1 MNTLQSISAAVA
13 IAATDLKLLLRD
25 KLDAF
30 FTFVFPLIFAIFFGW
45 VFGGAGGGE
54 TGKIELGIVQLD
66 KGANAAAF
74 AEDLTKLDGFHV
86 TRFESIEA
94 AQDRVRK
101 GELVACVVIPE
112 DFGAKSEDLFA
123 TGTGPTVRG
132 YVDPS
137 RRGEAGLLEGRLT
150 ELAFKGM
157 TRSFSNT
164 ESMKKQ
170 LAKARESIEK
180 SQETD
185 PSRKFVFNTFLT
197 GIEGLLMDN
206 DRRAAKEGKAAG
218 GPGAGMGVGMGAGM
232 ENFRPV
238 QIEIEQLQRKSSGPT
253 NSYEVSLPQGIVW
266 GLMGCVTA
274 FVGTLAVDRQRG
286 TLVRLMCSPLSTRTI
301 IAGKSLAGFVS
312 CMAVQWLLIGVFA
325 VAFKVRVP
333 EPLMLL
339 LATACASLGFVGLM
353 MFLAVMG
360 RASDGSGGMGRAVV
374 LVLAMIGGGTI
385 PVFIMP
391 KVMQT
396 ISGISPFSWAVR
408 AIEGATWRSMS
419 LGEMMLPCGVLLGIG
434 AVGFGLGAMMF
445 RGSSKAH
452 A

>member
-1 MNTLQSISAAVA
+1 MSIFQSISAAVA
-13 IAATDLKLLLRD
+13 IAATDLKLLMRD

-66 KGANAAAF
+66 KSASATAF
-74 AEDLTKLDGFHV
+74 ADDLAKLDGFHV
-86 TRFESIEA
+86 TRFDDVA
-94 AQDRVRK
+94 TAQDKVRK

-112 DFGAKSEDLFA
+112 DFNAKFEDLFA

-137 RRGEAGLLEGRLT
+137 RRGETGLLEGRLT

-164 ESMKKQ
+164 DSMKKQ
-170 LAKARESIEK
+170 LAKARASIDQ

-185 PSRKFVFNTFLT
+185 PTRKFVFNTFLT
-197 GIEGLLMDN
+197 GIEGLLADN
-206 DRRAAKEGKAAG
+206 ARRAAQQPTQEGAASG
-218 GPGAGMGVGMGAGM
+218 GLGTGMD
-232 ENFRPV
+232 NFRPV
-238 QIEIEQLQRKSSGPT
+238 QIELEQLQRQRSGPT

-286 TLVRLMCSPLSTRTI
+286 TLVRLMCSPLSTRAI
-301 IAGKSLAGFVS
+301 IAGKSLAGFAS

-325 VAFKVRVP
+325 LVFAVRVP

-339 LATACASLGFVGLM
+339 LATTCASLGFVGLM
-353 MFLAVMG
+353 MFLAVIG

-391 KVMQT
+391 KIMQT

-408 AIEGATWRSMS
+408 AVEGATWRSMS
-419 LGEMMLPCGVLLGIG
+419 LSEMMLPCGVLLAIG
-434 AVGFGLGAMMF
+434 AVGFALGAMMF
-445 RGSSKAH
+445 RRNASAH
-452 A
+452 

>member
-1 MNTLQSISAAVA
+1 
-13 IAATDLKLLLRD
+13 
-25 KLDAF
+25 
-30 FTFVFPLIFAIFFGW
+30 
-45 VFGGAGGGE
+45 
-54 TGKIELGIVQLD
+54 
-66 KGANAAAF
+66 
-74 AEDLTKLDGFHV
+74 
-86 TRFESIEA
+86 
-94 AQDRVRK
+94 
-101 GELVACVVIPE
+101 
-112 DFGAKSEDLFA
+112 
-123 TGTGPTVRG
+123 
-132 YVDPS
+132 
-137 RRGEAGLLEGRLT
+137 
-150 ELAFKGM
+150 
-157 TRSFSNT
+157 
-164 ESMKKQ
+164 
-170 LAKARESIEK
+170 
-180 SQETD
+180 
-185 PSRKFVFNTFLT
+185 VFNTFLT
-197 GIEGLLMDN
+197 GIEGLLADN

-218 GPGAGMGVGMGAGM
+218 GLGAGM

-238 QIEIEQLQRKSSGPT
+238 QIEIEQLRRKSSGPT

-419 LGEMMLPCGVLLGIG
+419 LGEIMLPCGVLLGIG
-434 AVGFGLGAMMF
+434 AVGFALGATMF
-445 RGSSKAH
+445 RGRSRSH

>member
-1 MNTLQSISAAVA
+1 MNILQSISAAVA
-13 IAATDLKLLLRD
+13 IAVTDLKLLLRD

-66 KGANAAAF
+66 KSASATAF
-74 AEDLTKLDGFHV
+74 ADDLAKLDGFHV
-86 TRFESIEA
+86 TRFDDVSK
-94 AQDRVRK
+94 AQDKVRK

-112 DFGAKSEDLFA
+112 DFNAKYEDLFA
-123 TGTGPTVRG
+123 TGAGPTVRG

-137 RRGEAGLLEGRLT
+137 RRGETGLLEGRLT

-164 ESMKKQ
+164 DSMKKQ

-180 SQETD
+180 SKDTD

-197 GIEGLLMDN
+197 GIEGLLTDN
-206 DRRAAKEGKAAG
+206 DRRAAKEGKPASG
-218 GPGAGMGVGMGAGM
+218 LGAGMD
-232 ENFRPV
+232 NFRPV
-238 QIEIEQLQRKSSGPT
+238 TIELEQVTRMNSEPRPT

-286 TLVRLMCSPLSTRTI
+286 TLVRLMCSPLSTGAI
-301 IAGKSLAGFVS
+301 IAGKSLAGFIS

-325 VAFKVRVP
+325 IAFKVEVP
-333 EPLMLL
+333 RPLMLL
-339 LATACASLGFVGLM
+339 LATTSASLGFVGLM

-360 RASDGSGGMGRAVV
+360 RASDGSGGMGRAVI

-391 KVMQT
+391 QIMRT

-408 AIEGATWRSMS
+408 AVEGATWRSMS
-419 LGEMMLPCGVLLGIG
+419 FSEMMLPCGVLLAIG
-434 AVGFGLGAMMF
+434 AIGFTLGAMMF
-445 RGSSKAH
+445 RRNASAH
-452 A
+452 

>member
-1 MNTLQSISAAVA
+1 MNILQSISAAVA
-13 IAATDLKLLLRD
+13 IAVTDLKLLLRD

-66 KGANAAAF
+66 KSASATAF
-74 AEDLTKLDGFHV
+74 ADDLAKLDGFHV
-86 TRFESIEA
+86 TRFDDVA
-94 AQDRVRK
+94 GAQDKVRK

-112 DFGAKSEDLFA
+112 DFNAKFEDLFV
-123 TGTGPTVRG
+123 TGAGPTVRG

-137 RRGEAGLLEGRLT
+137 RRGETGLLEGRLT

-157 TRSFSNT
+157 TRSFTNT

-170 LAKARESIEK
+170 LAKARESIDK
-180 SQETD
+180 SKETD

-197 GIEGLLMDN
+197 GIEGLLTDN
-206 DRRAAKEGKAAG
+206 ARRAAKEGVPANGLG
-218 GPGAGMGVGMGAGM
+218 GGMD
-232 ENFRPV
+232 NFRPV
-238 QIEIEQLQRKSSGPT
+238 TIELEQLKRDSTGPT

-274 FVGTLAVDRQRG
+274 FIGTLAVDRQRG
-286 TLVRLMCSPLSTRTI
+286 TLVRLMCSPLSTSTI

-325 VAFKVRVP
+325 FAFKVRVP

-339 LATACASLGFVGLM
+339 FATTCASLGFVGLM

-391 KVMQT
+391 KIMQT
-396 ISGISPFSWAVR
+396 VSGISPFSWAVR
-408 AIEGATWRSMS
+408 AVEGATWRSMS
-419 LGEMMLPCGVLLGIG
+419 LAEMMLPCGVLLGIG
-434 AVGFGLGAMMF
+434 AVGFTLGAMMF
-445 RGSSKAH
+445 RGSAKAH

>member
-1 MNTLQSISAAVA
+1 MNILQFISAVVA

-66 KGANAAAF
+66 KSASATAF
-74 AEDLTKLDGFHV
+74 ADDLAKLDGFHV
-86 TRFESIEA
+86 TRFDDVA
-94 AQDRVRK
+94 GAQDKVRK

-112 DFGAKSEDLFA
+112 DFNAKFEDLFA

-137 RRGEAGLLEGRLT
+137 RRGETGLLEGRLT

-157 TRSFSNT
+157 TRSFTNAD
-164 ESMKKQ
+164 SMKKQ
-170 LAKARESIEK
+170 VAKARESIDK
-180 SQETD
+180 SKDTD

-197 GIEGLLMDN
+197 GIEGLLTDN
-206 DRRAAKEGKAAG
+206 ARRAGKEGVPDTG
-218 GPGAGMGVGMGAGM
+218 LGTGPGTGLGTGMD
-232 ENFRPV
+232 NFRPV
-238 QIEIEQLQRKSSGPT
+238 TIELEQIKRDSNGPT

-274 FVGTLAVDRQRG
+274 FIGTLAVDRQRG
-286 TLVRLMCSPLSTRTI
+286 TLVRLMCSPLSTRAV

-325 VAFKVRVP
+325 AVFKVRVP

-339 LATACASLGFVGLM
+339 FATTCASLGFVGLM

-396 ISGISPFSWAVR
+396 VSGISPFSWAVR

-419 LGEMMLPCGVLLGIG
+419 LAEMMLPCGVLLAIG
-434 AVGFGLGAMMF
+434 AVGFTLGAMMF
-445 RGSSKAH
+445 RTQAKTH
-452 A
+452 

>member
-1 MNTLQSISAAVA
+1 MNILQSISAVVA

-66 KGANAAAF
+66 KSASATAF
-74 AEDLTKLDGFHV
+74 ADDLAKLDGFHV
-86 TRFESIEA
+86 TRFDDVA
-94 AQDRVRK
+94 GAQDKVRK

-112 DFGAKSEDLFA
+112 DFNAKFEDLFA

-137 RRGEAGLLEGRLT
+137 RRGETGLLEGRLT
-150 ELAFKGM
+150 QLAFTGL

-164 ESMKKQ
+164 DSMKKQ

-180 SQETD
+180 SKDAD

-197 GIEGLLMDN
+197 GIEGLLTDN
-206 DRRAAKEGKAAG
+206 ARRATKDGKPTDG
-218 GPGAGMGVGMGAGM
+218 LGAGMD
-232 ENFRPV
+232 NFRPV
-238 QIEIEQLQRKSSGPT
+238 TIELEQLKRDSNGPT

-286 TLVRLMCSPLSTRTI
+286 TLVRLMCSPLSTSTI

-325 VAFKVRVP
+325 FAFKVRVP

-339 LATACASLGFVGLM
+339 LATTCASLGFVGLM

-391 KVMQT
+391 KIMQT
-396 ISGISPFSWAVR
+396 VSGISPFSWAVR

-419 LGEMMLPCGVLLGIG
+419 LSEMMLPCGVLLGIG
-434 AVGFGLGAMMF
+434 AVGFTLGAMMF
-445 RGSSKAH
+445 RGSAKAH

>member
-1 MNTLQSISAAVA
+1 MNLLQSISAAVA
-13 IAATDLKLLLRD
+13 IAATDLRLLLRD

-66 KGANAAAF
+66 PSPAATAF
-74 AEDLTKLDGFHV
+74 VDDLSKMDSFHI
-86 TRFESIEA
+86 TRFAKVED
-94 AQDRVRK
+94 AQDQVRK
-101 GELVACVVIPE
+101 GTLVACVVIPD
-112 DFGAKSEDLFA
+112 DFGTRMEELFA
-123 TGTGPTVRG
+123 SGKGPTVRG
-132 YVDPS
+132 YVDPT

-150 ELAFKGM
+150 EIAFKGM

-180 SQETD
+180 SKDTD

-197 GIEGLLMDN
+197 GIEGLLADN
-206 DRRAAKEGKAAG
+206 NRRAASEGNASTG
-218 GPGAGMGVGMGAGM
+218 LGAGMD
-232 ENFRPV
+232 NFRPV
-238 QIEIEQLQRKSSGPT
+238 QIEMEQLQRKSSGPT

-312 CMAVQWLLIGVFA
+312 CMAVQWLLIAVFFF
-325 VAFKVRVP
+325 AFKVRVP
-333 EPLMLL
+333 DPMMLL
-339 LATACASLGFVGLM
+339 AATTCASLGFVGLM
-353 MFLAVMG
+353 MFLAVVG

-385 PVFIMP
+385 PIFVMP

-396 ISGISPFSWAVR
+396 VSGISPFRWAVL
-408 AIEGATWRSMS
+408 AVEGATWRSMS
-419 LGEMMLPCGVLLGIG
+419 LSEMLLPCGILLAIG
-434 AVGFGLGAMMF
+434 AVGFTLGAMMF
-445 RGSSKAH
+445 RTH
-452 A
+452 AKTH

>member
-1 MNTLQSISAAVA
+1 MNILQSISAAVA

-66 KGANAAAF
+66 KSASATAF
-74 AEDLTKLDGFHV
+74 ADDLAKLDGFHV
-86 TRFESIEA
+86 TRFDDIA
-94 AQDRVRK
+94 GAQDKVRK

-112 DFGAKSEDLFA
+112 DFNAKFEDLFA

-137 RRGEAGLLEGRLT
+137 RRGETGLLEGRLT
-150 ELAFKGM
+150 QLAFTGM

-164 ESMKKQ
+164 DSMKKQ

-180 SQETD
+180 SKDTD

-197 GIEGLLMDN
+197 GIEGLLTDN
-206 DRRAAKEGKAAG
+206 ARRATKDGKPTDG
-218 GPGAGMGVGMGAGM
+218 LGAGMD
-232 ENFRPV
+232 NFRPV
-238 QIEIEQLQRKSSGPT
+238 TIELEQIQRDSNGPT

-286 TLVRLMCSPLSTRTI
+286 TLVRLMCSPLSTSTI

-325 VAFKVRVP
+325 FAFKVRVP

-339 LATACASLGFVGLM
+339 LATTCASLGFVGLM

-391 KVMQT
+391 KIMQT
-396 ISGISPFSWAVR
+396 VSGISPFSWAVR

-419 LGEMMLPCGVLLGIG
+419 LSEMMLPCGVLLGIG
-434 AVGFGLGAMMF
+434 AVGFTLGAMMF
-445 RGSSKAH
+445 RGSAKAH
-452 A
+452 

>member
-1 MNTLQSISAAVA
+1 MNILQSISAAVA
-13 IAATDLKLLLRD
+13 IAVTDLKLLLRD

-66 KGANAAAF
+66 KSASATAF
-74 AEDLTKLDGFHV
+74 ADDLAKLDGFHV
-86 TRFESIEA
+86 TRFDDVA
-94 AQDRVRK
+94 KAQDKVRK

-112 DFGAKSEDLFA
+112 DFNAKFEDLFA
-123 TGTGPTVRG
+123 TGAGPTVRG

-137 RRGEAGLLEGRLT
+137 RRGETGLLEGRLT

-164 ESMKKQ
+164 DSMKKQ

-180 SQETD
+180 SKDTD

-197 GIEGLLMDN
+197 GIEGLLADN
-206 DRRAAKEGKAAG
+206 ARRAAKDAGGGKAPSG
-218 GPGAGMGVGMGAGM
+218 GLGAGMD
-232 ENFRPV
+232 NFRPV
-238 QIEIEQLQRKSSGPT
+238 KIELEQLKRDSNGPT

-286 TLVRLMCSPLSTRTI
+286 TLVRLMCSPLSTSTI

-325 VAFKVRVP
+325 FAFKVRVP

-339 LATACASLGFVGLM
+339 LATTCASLGFVGLM

-391 KVMQT
+391 KIMQT

-408 AIEGATWRSMS
+408 AVEGATWRSMS
-419 LGEMMLPCGVLLGIG
+419 LSEIMLPCGVLLAIG
-434 AVGFGLGAMMF
+434 AVGFTLGAMMF
-445 RGSSKAH
+445 RRNASAH
-452 A
+452 

>member
-1 MNTLQSISAAVA
+1 MNIAQSISAAFA
-13 IAATDLKLLLRD
+13 IAFNDLKLLLRD

-66 KGANAAAF
+66 PSPAATAF
-74 AEDLTKLDGFHV
+74 ADDLAKLDAFHI
-86 TRFESIEA
+86 TRFTKVED
-94 AQDRVRK
+94 AQNQVRK
-101 GELVACVVIPE
+101 GTLVACVVIPE
-112 DFGAKSEDLFA
+112 DFNAKTEDLFA
-123 TGTGPTVRG
+123 TGTGPTVRA

-137 RRGEAGLLEGRLT
+137 RRGETGLLEGRLT

-164 ESMKKQ
+164 DSMKKQ
-170 LAKARESIEK
+170 LAKARESIDK

-197 GIEGLLMDN
+197 GIEGLLADN
-206 DRRAAKEGKAAG
+206 ARRAAQNS
-218 GPGAGMGVGMGAGM
+218 GPDAKPATGLGAGMD
-232 ENFRPV
+232 NFQPIK
-238 QIEIEQLQRKSSGPT
+238 IELEQLQRKSTGPT

-301 IAGKSLAGFVS
+301 IAGKALAGFLS
-312 CMAVQWLLIGVFA
+312 CMAVQWLLIGVFF

-333 EPLMLL
+333 EPMSLL
-339 LATACASLGFVGLM
+339 FATACASFGFVGLM
-353 MFLAVMG
+353 MFLAVIG

-408 AIEGATWRSMS
+408 AVEGATWRPMTFAE
-419 LGEMMLPCGVLLGIG
+419 LMVPCGVLLAIG
-434 AVGFGLGAMMF
+434 AVGFTLGAMMF
-445 RGSSKAH
+445 RSHAKAH
-452 A
+452 

>member
-1 MNTLQSISAAVA
+1 MNILQSISAVVA

-66 KGANAAAF
+66 KSASATAF
-74 AEDLTKLDGFHV
+74 AEDLAKLDGFHV
-86 TRFESIEA
+86 TRFDDVSK
-94 AQDRVRK
+94 AQDKVRK

-112 DFGAKSEDLFA
+112 DFNAKFEDLFA

-137 RRGEAGLLEGRLT
+137 RRGETGLLEGRLT

-157 TRSFSNT
+157 TRSFTNT
-164 ESMKKQ
+164 DSMKKQ

-180 SQETD
+180 SKDTD

-197 GIEGLLMDN
+197 GIEGLLTDN
-206 DRRAAKEGKAAG
+206 ARRATKDGKPTDG
-218 GPGAGMGVGMGAGM
+218 LGAGMD
-232 ENFRPV
+232 NFRPV
-238 QIEIEQLQRKSSGPT
+238 KIELEQIQRDSNGPT

-286 TLVRLMCSPLSTRTI
+286 TLVRLMCSPLSTSTI

-325 VAFKVRVP
+325 FAFKVRVP

-339 LATACASLGFVGLM
+339 LATTCASLGFVGLM

-391 KVMQT
+391 KIMQT
-396 ISGISPFSWAVR
+396 VSGISPFSWAVR

-419 LGEMMLPCGVLLGIG
+419 LSEMMLPCGVLLGIG
-434 AVGFGLGAMMF
+434 AVGFTLGAMMF
-445 RGSSKAH
+445 RGSAKAH

>member
-1 MNTLQSISAAVA
+1 MNILQSISAAVA

-66 KGANAAAF
+66 KSASATAF
-74 AEDLTKLDGFHV
+74 AEDLAKLDGFHV
-86 TRFESIEA
+86 TRFDDVA
-94 AQDRVRK
+94 KAQDKVRK

-112 DFGAKSEDLFA
+112 DFNAKFEDLFA

-137 RRGEAGLLEGRLT
+137 RRGETGLLEGRLT
-150 ELAFKGM
+150 QLAFTGL

-164 ESMKKQ
+164 DSMKKQ

-180 SQETD
+180 SKDTD

-197 GIEGLLMDN
+197 GIEGLLTDN
-206 DRRAAKEGKAAG
+206 ARRATKDGKPTDG
-218 GPGAGMGVGMGAGM
+218 LGAGMD
-232 ENFRPV
+232 NFRPV
-238 QIEIEQLQRKSSGPT
+238 TIELEQLKRDSNGPT

-286 TLVRLMCSPLSTRTI
+286 TLVRLMCSPLSTSTI

-325 VAFKVRVP
+325 FAFKVRVP

-339 LATACASLGFVGLM
+339 LATTCASLGFVGLM

-391 KVMQT
+391 KIMQT
-396 ISGISPFSWAVR
+396 VSGISPFSWAVR

-419 LGEMMLPCGVLLGIG
+419 LSEMMLPCGVLLGIG
-434 AVGFGLGAMMF
+434 AVGFTLGAMMF
-445 RGSSKAH
+445 RGSAKAH
-452 A
+452 

>member
-74 AEDLTKLDGFHV
+74 AEDLMKLEGFQV
-86 TRFESIEA
+86 THLDSVEA

-112 DFGAKSEDLFA
+112 DFGTKSEDLFA

-137 RRGEAGLLEGRLT
+137 RRGEAGLLQGRLT
-150 ELAFKGM
+150 ELAFRGM
-157 TRSFSNT
+157 TRSFTNT
-164 ESMKKQ
+164 DSMKKQ

-180 SQETD
+180 SQEAD

-197 GIEGLLMDN
+197 GIEGLLADN

-218 GPGAGMGVGMGAGM
+218 GLGAGM

-238 QIEIEQLQRKSSGPT
+238 QIEIEQLRRKSSGPT

-419 LGEMMLPCGVLLGIG
+419 LGEIMLPCGVLLGIG
-434 AVGFGLGAMMF
+434 AVGFALGATMF
-445 RGSSKAH
+445 RGRSRSH